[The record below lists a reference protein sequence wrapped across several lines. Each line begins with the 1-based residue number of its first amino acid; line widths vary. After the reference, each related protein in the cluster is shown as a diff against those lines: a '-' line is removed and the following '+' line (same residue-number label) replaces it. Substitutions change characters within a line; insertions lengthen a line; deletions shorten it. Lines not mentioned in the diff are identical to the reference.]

1 MRHVLS
7 PAGQGRRPKGVDFST
22 SYSGEPYP
30 VFIFWRHVVTWQCI
44 HRHAVRVDQ
53 KCVRCISR
61 ASGVPSPNLYQDW
74 TLLVQRPKSATRSA
88 SAVHGV
94 PSPSFGQSCA
104 PFGSR
109 QAVAVHT
116 PQTPLVHAKSYS
128 RRVRQLCR
136 PRRSIARLR
145 AELRTPLRQSSGRG
159 SADTAD
165 AIGTC
170 RNCTGTLH
178 DARYCSLLFHDKR
191 ARRWGNKSR
200 RKRDVLPHTHG
211 NDFRVARATTRAI
224 YTVLGSVAFTRAKNT
239 AWHRKPWNLHTMKK
253 GGRAGKKKTK
263 GRSEESLK
271 NRDLQ
276 IFRVQW
282 LTFTGHIE

>member
-1 MRHVLS
+1 MQYV
-7 PAGQGRRPKGVDFST
+7 ST
-22 SYSGEPYP
+22 RS
-30 VFIFWRHVVTWQCI
+30 
-44 HRHAVRVDQ
+44 
-53 KCVRCISR
+53 ISR

-165 AIGTC
+165 VIGTC

-178 DARYCSLLFHDKR
+178 DARYCSLFLHD
-191 ARRWGNKSR
+191 
-200 RKRDVLPHTHG
+200 
-211 NDFRVARATTRAI
+211 I
-224 YTVLGSVAFTRAKNT
+224 
-239 AWHRKPWNLHTMKK
+239 
-253 GGRAGKKKTK
+253 RAGRWEKEHPAW
-263 GRSEESLK
+263 GDVSQSFVFF
-271 NRDLQ
+271 RDHAKVKALHKA
-276 IFRVQW
+276 
-282 LTFTGHIE
+282 G